1 MNTKKFG
8 KYLLSVIQTVAG
20 ACILSYSVYT
30 ALVLGDFS
38 HLEENAIVENFQVI
52 LLAVACL
59 AFVCYLFL
67 KGVKYRAILA
77 FFAFLYYSFIMR
89 ELDFE
94 NFGLDERIVFF
105 FDGVGR
111 NTIAVVVFTS
121 IFLWAICTDFK
132 GYLREALK
140 ITFSKWGALMLLFLI
155 FVAIGQ
161 IFEHICAGGMANLGE
176 EVPETVG
183 YLGFALC
190 AIDPLGMLNKLLV
203 FEKSSS

>member
-1 MNTKKFG
+1 MDTKKFG
-8 KYLLSVIQTVAG
+8 KYLLSVILTVAG
-20 ACILSYSVYT
+20 ACVLSYSVYT

-121 IFLWAICTDFK
+121 IFLWSICTDFK

-140 ITFSKWGALMLLFLI
+140 ITF
-155 FVAIGQ
+155 
-161 IFEHICAGGMANLGE
+161 
-176 EVPETVG
+176 
-183 YLGFALC
+183 
-190 AIDPLGMLNKLLV
+190 
-203 FEKSSS
+203 